1 MDHQRTRLFLM
12 GKEKAECVI
21 FIWAQKKKA
30 TSGTKRRKELT
41 RDRYASDILFIGPKR
56 QAVL

>member
-1 MDHQRTRLFLM
+1 MLWYTDGPSTDSSFLM
-12 GKEKAECVI
+12 SKGKAECVI

-41 RDRYASDILFIGPKR
+41 RDRYASAILS
-56 QAVL
+56 